1 MSYLPLLFGSPRSPR
16 KVGAPL
22 SYHASVL
29 AKKRYSTPIVPC
41 FCPGQKEV
49 QYPYRTMLL
58 SWPKRGTIPLSY
70 HASVLAK
77 KRYSTPISYNAPL
90 YTWFCPCYCEL
101 APFSVY
107 DGVYYIPLGRFSMVD
122 VSTVVGIVSEPKMV
136 GVRNISSRAFRRHIV
151 RYWHPLGCRAIG
163 LAKPPQG
170 GVMYTVVY
178 GRRFTIPHL
187 SLVWSLYTSRPQK
200 VTDYT

>member
-1 MSYLPLLFGSPRSPR
+1 MLLSWPKRGT
-16 KVGAPL
+16 VPL

-29 AKKRYSTPIVPC
+29 AKKRYNTPIVPC
-41 FCPGQKEV
+41 FCLGQKEV

-58 SWPKRGTIPLSY
+58 SWPKRGTVPLSYYASVLAKMRYSTPIVPCLSWPKRGTVPLSY

-101 APFSVY
+101 APYSVY

-122 VSTVVGIVSEPKMV
+122 VSTVVGIVSVPKW
-136 GVRNISSRAFRRHIV
+136 SAFE
-151 RYWHPLGCRAIG
+151 
-163 LAKPPQG
+163 
-170 GVMYTVVY
+170 
-178 GRRFTIPHL
+178 
-187 SLVWSLYTSRPQK
+187 TSRRELSEDISFGIGILLVVGQSTLQNRPRG
-200 VTDYT
+200 V